1 MLYVENDGTI
11 RLTRGDTARLTVP
24 ITNEMDNRIYE
35 MDPNDTLAFTIK
47 KNVKSDT
54 SLVQKI
60 CIGSNTFH
68 IAPTDT
74 EELSFGK
81 YVYDVQL
88 TKTNGD
94 VYTVIEPKTFELLP
108 EVTY

>member
-24 ITNEMDNRIYE
+24 ITNEMDNSIYE

-68 IAPTDT
+68 IAPIDT

-88 TKTNGD
+88 TKNNGD
-94 VYTVIEPKTFELLP
+94 VYTVIEPKTFEILP